1 MDMCLTKKELQNSQI
16 YLKEK
21 TMNVSTAVLERRA
34 EKMFDSSFV
43 ITDEQVTQL
52 LEKAILSPTAFNIQ
66 NWRIVRVKDPELR
79 QKIRGVAW
87 NQDKVTDA
95 SLLLVLCADLNAWV
109 KDPARY
115 WAGAPQMYQDMLIPA
130 IDAYYREKP
139 QVQRDEAMRS
149 CGLLAMSIMLLA
161 QEQGWHSCPMDGF
174 DFDAVGKLINLPD
187 GYVVSMMIAVGSRS
201 QESFPR
207 TGKLP
212 LAEVLVENS
221 F

>member
-1 MDMCLTKKELQNSQI
+1 
-16 YLKEK
+16 
-21 TMNVSTAVLERRA
+21 MNVSTAIQDRRA
-34 EKMFDSSFV
+34 EKIFDPAFV
-43 ITDEQVTQL
+43 ISDEEVKEL
-52 LEKAILSPTAFNIQ
+52 LQKAILSPTAFNLQ
-66 NWRIVRVKDPELR
+66 NWRIVQVKDPALR
-79 QKIRGVAW
+79 QKIREVAW

-95 SLLLVLCADLNAWV
+95 SFLFVLCADLNAWS
-109 KDPARY
+109 KEPARY

-130 IDAYYREKP
+130 IDGYYRDKP

-187 GYVVSMMIAVGSRS
+187 DHVVSMMIAVGRRS

-212 LAEVLVENS
+212 LAEVFIENS

>member
-1 MDMCLTKKELQNSQI
+1 
-16 YLKEK
+16 
-21 TMNVSTAVLERRA
+21 MNVSTAILERRA
-34 EKMFDSSFV
+34 EKMFDPAFT
-43 ITDEQVTQL
+43 IRDDQVGEL
-52 LEKAILSPTAFNIQ
+52 LEKALLSPTAFNIQ
-66 NWRIVRVKDPELR
+66 NWRIIRVKDAALR
-79 QKIRGVAW
+79 QKIREVAW

-109 KDPARY
+109 KEPARY
-115 WAGAPQMYQDMLIPA
+115 WSGAPQMYQDILIPA
-130 IDAYYREKP
+130 IDAYYRDKP

-187 GYVVSMMIAVGSRS
+187 DHVISMMLAVGRRT
-201 QESFPR
+201 QDSFPR

-212 LAEVLVENS
+212 LNELCFEDT

>member
-1 MDMCLTKKELQNSQI
+1 
-16 YLKEK
+16 
-21 TMNVSTAVLERRA
+21 MNVSTAIQERRA
-34 EKMFDSSFV
+34 EKMFDPAFTIS
-43 ITDEQVTQL
+43 EQQVTEL
-52 LEKAILSPTAFNIQ
+52 LEKAIQSPTAFNIQ
-66 NWRIVRVKDPELR
+66 NWRIVNVKDPVLR
-79 QKIRGVAW
+79 QMIREVAW

-95 SLLLVLCADLNAWV
+95 SLLFVLCADLNAWV
-109 KDPARY
+109 KEPARY

-139 QVQRDEAMRS
+139 LVQRDEAMRS

-174 DFDAVGKLINLPD
+174 DFEAVGKLINLPD
-187 GYVVSMMIAVGSRS
+187 DHVVSMMIVVGSRS

-212 LAEVLVENS
+212 LTEVFIENS

>member
-1 MDMCLTKKELQNSQI
+1 
-16 YLKEK
+16 
-21 TMNVSTAVLERRA
+21 MNVSTAITERRA
-34 EKMFDSSFV
+34 EKVFDPAFIIS
-43 ITDEQVTQL
+43 DEAANDL
-52 LEKAILSPTAFNIQ
+52 LQKAILAPTAFNLQ
-66 NWRIVRVKDPELR
+66 NWRIVQVKDPALR
-79 QKIRGVAW
+79 QKIREVAW

-95 SLLLVLCADLNAWV
+95 SLLFVLCADLNAWF
-109 KDPARY
+109 KEPARY

-130 IDAYYREKP
+130 IDAYYRDKP

-149 CGLLAMSIMLLA
+149 CGLLAMSIMLLG

-187 GYVVSMMIAVGSRS
+187 DHVVSMMIAVGSRS

-207 TGKLP
+207 AGKLP
-212 LAEVLVENS
+212 LAEVYLENS

>member
-1 MDMCLTKKELQNSQI
+1 
-16 YLKEK
+16 
-21 TMNVSTAVLERRA
+21 MNVSTAIIERRA
-34 EKMFDSSFV
+34 EKMFDPAFV
-43 ITDEQVTQL
+43 ISDEAANEL
-52 LEKAILSPTAFNIQ
+52 LQKAILSPTAFNLQ
-66 NWRIVRVKDPELR
+66 NWRIVRVKDPVLR
-79 QKIRGVAW
+79 QKIREVAW

-95 SLLLVLCADLNAWV
+95 SLLFVLCADLNAWC

-115 WAGAPQMYQDMLIPA
+115 WTGAPQMYQDMLIPA
-130 IDAYYREKP
+130 IDVYYRDKP

-174 DFDAVGKLINLPD
+174 DYDAVGKLINLPD
-187 GYVVSMMIAVGSRS
+187 DHVVSMMVAVGSRS

-207 TGKLP
+207 AGKLP
-212 LAEVLVENS
+212 LSEIYSENI

>member
-1 MDMCLTKKELQNSQI
+1 
-16 YLKEK
+16 
-21 TMNVSTAVLERRA
+21 MNVSTAIQERRA
-34 EKMFDSSFV
+34 EKMFDPAFTIS
-43 ITDEQVTQL
+43 EQQVTDL
-52 LEKAILSPTAFNIQ
+52 LVKAMLSPTAFNIQ
-66 NWRIVRVKDPELR
+66 NWRIVNVKDPALR
-79 QKIRGVAW
+79 QRIREVAW

-95 SLLLVLCADLNAWV
+95 TLLFVLCADLNAWA
-109 KDPARY
+109 KEPARY

-130 IDAYYREKP
+130 IDAYYRDKP

-161 QEQGWHSCPMDGF
+161 QEQGWHSCPIDGF

-187 GYVVSMMIAVGSRS
+187 DHVVSLMIAVGSRA

-207 TGKLP
+207 TGKLS

>member
-1 MDMCLTKKELQNSQI
+1 
-16 YLKEK
+16 
-21 TMNVSTAVLERRA
+21 MNVSTAILERRA
-34 EKMFDSSFV
+34 EKMFDPAFTIS
-43 ITDEQVTQL
+43 EQQVTDL

-66 NWRIVRVKDPELR
+66 NWRIVNVKDPALR
-79 QKIRGVAW
+79 QKIREVAW

-95 SLLLVLCADLNAWV
+95 SLLFVICADLNAWA
-109 KDPARY
+109 KEAARY

-130 IDAYYREKP
+130 IDAYYRGKP

-149 CGLLAMSIMLLA
+149 CGIIAMSIMLMA

-174 DFDAVGKLINLPD
+174 DFDAVGKLINLPESH
-187 GYVVSMMIAVGSRS
+187 VVSMMIAVGKRT

-207 TGKLP
+207 VGKIP
-212 LAEVLVENS
+212 LDEVLIENS

>member
-1 MDMCLTKKELQNSQI
+1 
-16 YLKEK
+16 
-21 TMNVSTAVLERRA
+21 MNVSIAIMERRA
-34 EKMFDSSFV
+34 EKMFDPSFT
-43 ITDEQVTQL
+43 ISDGQVAEL

-66 NWRIVRVKDPELR
+66 NWRIVRVKDPALR
-79 QKIRGVAW
+79 QKIREVAW

-95 SLLLVLCADLNAWV
+95 SLLFVLCADLNAWA
-109 KDPARY
+109 KEPARY
-115 WAGAPQMYQDMLIPA
+115 WAGAPQMYQEMLIPA
-130 IDAYYREKP
+130 IDAYYRDKP

-149 CGLLAMSIMLLA
+149 CGLIAMSIMLLA

-187 GYVVSMMIAVGSRS
+187 DHTVCLMVTVGKRT

-212 LAEVLVENS
+212 LHEICIENT

>member
-1 MDMCLTKKELQNSQI
+1 
-16 YLKEK
+16 
-21 TMNVSTAVLERRA
+21 MNVSTAIQERRA
-34 EKMFDSSFV
+34 EKMFDPAFTIS
-43 ITDEQVTQL
+43 EQQTSDL

-66 NWRIVRVKDPELR
+66 NWRIVNVKDPALR
-79 QKIRGVAW
+79 QKIREVAW

-95 SLLLVLCADLNAWV
+95 SLLFVICADLNAWA
-109 KDPARY
+109 KEPARY

-130 IDAYYREKP
+130 IDAYYRDKP

-187 GYVVSMMIAVGSRS
+187 DHVVGLMIAVGSRA
-201 QESFPR
+201 QESFLR

-212 LAEVLVENS
+212 LAEVHVENS

>member
-1 MDMCLTKKELQNSQI
+1 
-16 YLKEK
+16 
-21 TMNVSTAVLERRA
+21 MNVSTAIQERRA
-34 EKMFDSSFV
+34 EKMFDPAFTIS
-43 ITDEQVTQL
+43 EQQVRDL
-52 LEKAILSPTAFNIQ
+52 LEKAIQSPTAFNIQ
-66 NWRIVRVKDPELR
+66 NWRIVNFKDPALR
-79 QKIRGVAW
+79 QKIREVAW

-95 SLLLVLCADLNAWV
+95 SLLFIICADLNAWV
-109 KDPARY
+109 KEPARY

-187 GYVVSMMIAVGSRS
+187 DHVVSMMIAVGRRS

-212 LAEVLVENS
+212 LAEVIIENS

>member
-1 MDMCLTKKELQNSQI
+1 
-16 YLKEK
+16 
-21 TMNVSTAVLERRA
+21 MNVSTALQERRA
-34 EKMFDSSFV
+34 EKMFDPAFTIS
-43 ITDEQVTQL
+43 EQQVNDL
-52 LEKAILSPTAFNIQ
+52 LEKAIQSPTAFNIQ
-66 NWRIVRVKDPELR
+66 NWRIVNVKDPALR
-79 QKIRGVAW
+79 QKIREVAW

-95 SLLLVLCADLNAWV
+95 SILFVICADLNAWA
-109 KDPARY
+109 KEPARY
-115 WAGAPQMYQDMLIPA
+115 WEGAPQIYQDMLIPA
-130 IDAYYREKP
+130 IDEYYRDNP

-187 GYVVSMMIAVGSRS
+187 DHVVSMMIAVGSRA

-212 LAEVLVENS
+212 LAEVFIENS

>member
-1 MDMCLTKKELQNSQI
+1 
-16 YLKEK
+16 
-21 TMNVSTAVLERRA
+21 MNVSTAIQDRRA
-34 EKMFDSSFV
+34 EKIFDPAFIIS
-43 ITDEQVTQL
+43 DEEVKEL
-52 LEKAILSPTAFNIQ
+52 LQKAILSPTAFNLQ
-66 NWRIVRVKDPELR
+66 NWRIVQVKDSALR
-79 QKIRGVAW
+79 QKIREVAW

-95 SLLLVLCADLNAWV
+95 SFLFVLCADLNAWS
-109 KDPARY
+109 KEPARY

-130 IDAYYREKP
+130 IDGYYRDKP

-187 GYVVSMMIAVGSRS
+187 DHVVSMMIAVGSRS

-212 LAEVLVENS
+212 LDEVFIENS

>member
-1 MDMCLTKKELQNSQI
+1 
-16 YLKEK
+16 
-21 TMNVSTAVLERRA
+21 MNVSKAIQGRRA
-34 EKMFDSSFV
+34 EKMFDPAFTIS
-43 ITDEQVTQL
+43 EQQVTDL
-52 LEKAILSPTAFNIQ
+52 LEKAMLSPTAFNIQ
-66 NWRIVRVKDPELR
+66 NWRIVNVKDPALR
-79 QKIRGVAW
+79 QKIREVAW

-95 SLLLVLCADLNAWV
+95 SLLFVLCADLNAWV
-109 KDPARY
+109 KEPARY

-139 QVQRDEAMRS
+139 LVQRDEAMRS
-149 CGLLAMSIMLLA
+149 CGLLSMSIMLLA

-187 GYVVSMMIAVGSRS
+187 DHVVSMMIVVGSRS

-212 LAEVLVENS
+212 LAEVFIENS

>member
-1 MDMCLTKKELQNSQI
+1 
-16 YLKEK
+16 
-21 TMNVSTAVLERRA
+21 MNVSTAIQTRRA
-34 EKMFDSSFV
+34 EKIFDPAFV
-43 ITDEQVTQL
+43 ISDEEVSRL
-52 LEKAILSPTAFNIQ
+52 LQTALLSPTAFNIQ
-66 NWRIVRVKDPELR
+66 NWRIVRVKDAALR
-79 QKIRGVAW
+79 QKIREVAW

-95 SLLLVLCADLNAWV
+95 SLLFVLCADLKAWARE
-109 KDPARY
+109 PARY

-130 IDAYYREKP
+130 IDGYYRDKP

-174 DFDAVGKLINLPD
+174 DFDAVAKLINLPGD
-187 GYVVSMMIAVGSRS
+187 HVVSMMIAVGRRS

-207 TGKLP
+207 TGKLQ
-212 LAEVLVENS
+212 LNEVFVENS

>member
-1 MDMCLTKKELQNSQI
+1 
-16 YLKEK
+16 
-21 TMNVSTAVLERRA
+21 MNVSTAIQDRRA
-34 EKMFDSSFV
+34 EKIFDPEFV
-43 ITDEQVTQL
+43 ISVEEVSRL
-52 LEKAILSPTAFNIQ
+52 LQTAIFSPTAFNLQ
-66 NWRIVRVKDPELR
+66 NWRIVQVKDPALR
-79 QKIRGVAW
+79 QKIREVAW
-87 NQDKVTDA
+87 NQDRVTDA
-95 SLLLVLCADLNAWV
+95 SLLFVLCANLNAWA
-109 KDPARY
+109 KEPARY

-130 IDAYYREKP
+130 IDGYYRDKP

-187 GYVVSMMIAVGSRS
+187 DHVVSMMIAVGSRS

-212 LAEVLVENS
+212 LDEVVIENS